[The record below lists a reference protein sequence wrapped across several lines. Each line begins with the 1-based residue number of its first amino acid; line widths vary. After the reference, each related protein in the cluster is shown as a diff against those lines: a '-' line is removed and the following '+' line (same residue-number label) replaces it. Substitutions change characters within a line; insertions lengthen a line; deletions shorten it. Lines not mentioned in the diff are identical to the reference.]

1 MANDW
6 EFESLEGRVEALEK
20 ENRRRSERL
29 TRWTEIIWWGLVVAV
44 NTAMITLAATG
55 TLHHH

>member
-6 EFESLEGRVEALEK
+6 KFESLERRVEALEK

-29 TRWTEIIWWGLVVAV
+29 TKWTEIIWWGLVVAV
-44 NTAMITLAATG
+44 NTAMITLAVTG